1 MNLIKSIL
9 FGFLSSASISF
20 AMMEEETMNQAQQYE
35 LRPGHWKFRIHPF
48 YSENDLEQESFL
60 TQSLLVTKSDFSA
73 QLKNSFQ
80 TLAMS
85 NASVWACIQAMTPLK
100 KEKLEEGMN
109 AFCEYV
115 LERWT
120 HVLGWE
126 EEGDQFGVGLDL
138 SEAEQIEAMPVRW
151 GIYSSGGKWPTLA
164 YQSGQEDNVDPKFL
178 EVHISY
184 KIQID

>member
-1 MNLIKSIL
+1 MNLIKKVICSIL
-9 FGFLSSASISF
+9 LGISTSW
-20 AMMEEETMNQAQQYE
+20 AMIQEENMTQIQQYE
-35 LRPGHWKFRIHPF
+35 LRPGHWEFRIHPF
-48 YSENDLEQESFL
+48 YSENDLEQKYSL
-60 TQSLLVTKSDFSA
+60 TQSLWVTKSDFSA

-85 NASVWACIQAMTPLK
+85 NASVWECIQAMTPLK
-100 KEKLEEGMN
+100 KSKLEEGMN
-109 AFCEYV
+109 VFAEYV

-126 EEGDQFGVGLDL
+126 EEGDQFGFGLEA
-138 SEAEQIEAMPVRW
+138 SELEHIEAMPVRW
-151 GIYSSGGKWPTLA
+151 GIYSSGGKWPTLT
-164 YQSGQEDNVDPKFL
+164 YQSGQEDNMDPKFL